1 MFSRR
6 FWVESSRTETCCF
19 GVSLALWSYFD
30 LVTEEMPV
38 KEDPCRANLT
48 SPPHLRD
55 LIAASPD
62 FVAKQNPSILRD
74 VYLTYYTSDTTIP
87 WHVTGKHAPSMR
99 RARVRLN

>member
-1 MFSRR
+1 MLGR
-6 FWVESSRTETCCF
+6 WLTHCF
-19 GVSLALWSYFD
+19 DVSLVLWSYFD

-87 WHVTGKHAPSMR
+87 WHVTGKHAPSMH